1 MNEELKEFLSEL
13 IQDYVSEREYDIEHS
28 RLEEHEIE
36 DLQNE
41 IDNAYFYLSQ
51 LNKIFTNKQFLTII
65 KNSFKS

>member
-1 MNEELKEFLSEL
+1 MTKELKEFLAEL
-13 IQDYVSEREYDIEHS
+13 IQDYISEREYDIEHN

-51 LNKIFTNKQFLTII
+51 LNKIFTDKQFLTII
-65 KNSFKS
+65 KNSFKT